1 MPRSPNFLIVVAEQ
15 FTALVD
21 PNYQPC
27 LVDAPSL
34 AGLASG
40 ATRFRRAYC
49 NAPVCGPSRLSF
61 LTGLFA
67 CNNGGYDNG
76 SVLAPHMP
84 TFGHLLTR
92 SGYQTAMC
100 GRMHIH
106 GLDQHV
112 GFEKRLVSEMINPD
126 LCNPGDRKGPE
137 VDAAEPPE
145 PASDRR
151 LREPKWSDSP
161 IHRHDEYVTEQA
173 LRFLRAVSRGGD
185 QPFCLVVGYH
195 AAHSGARANPACAPL
210 YDKYIERDL
219 PATASPIELFGAL
232 PEHARWAIKTA
243 GDSDRACSPA
253 QQRRRV
259 VLYLASVEF
268 FDRQLGKLLDAL
280 ADAGLADDTIVVVTS
295 DHGEGMGRHGL
306 WGKMVF
312 YDEVQRIPMY
322 VRVPGRGAQVV
333 DECVSLVDIA
343 PTLADFAGVDASVPF
358 DGRSIRPLVERTREE
373 REDAVVFSE
382 YHGYRAPCDM
392 YMVVKGRFK
401 YCHYLAEQ
409 DELYDLEADPD
420 EMRNLAP
427 DPAHADVAS
436 GLMAE
441 VRARVDVERMSN
453 VIQLHN
459 ARRDLVHQSYEASEA
474 FRRMAIDRHEA
485 FRRKLDEPWWDGG
498 EYLHAGMPWKAAE
511 PDVTAD

>member
-1 MPRSPNFLIVVAEQ
+1 M
-15 FTALVD
+15 
-21 PNYQPC
+21 
-27 LVDAPSL
+27 
-34 AGLASG
+34 
-40 ATRFRRAYC
+40 
-49 NAPVCGPSRLSF
+49 
-61 LTGLFA
+61 
-67 CNNGGYDNG
+67 
-76 SVLAPHMP
+76 
-84 TFGHLLTR
+84 
-92 SGYQTAMC
+92 
-100 GRMHIH
+100 
-106 GLDQHV
+106 
-112 GFEKRLVSEMINPD
+112 
-126 LCNPGDRKGPE
+126 
-137 VDAAEPPE
+137 
-145 PASDRR
+145 
-151 LREPKWSDSP
+151 
-161 IHRHDEYVTEQA
+161 
-173 LRFLRAVSRGGD
+173 SRGGD

-253 QQRRRV
+253 QQRRRMA
-259 VLYLASVEF
+259 LYLASVEF

-280 ADAGLADDTIVVVTS
+280 ADAGLADDTIVVVTA

-312 YDEVQRIPMY
+312 YEEVQRIPMY

-358 DGRSIRPLVERTREE
+358 DGRSVRPLVERTREE

-409 DELYDLEADPD
+409 DELYDLEADPE
-420 EMRNLAP
+420 EMRNLAS

-436 GLMAE
+436 DLIEE
-441 VRARVDVERMSN
+441 VRARVDVERIAN
-453 VIQLHN
+453 VIELHN
-459 ARRDLVHQSYEASEA
+459 AERDLVHQSYEASEA
-474 FRRMAIDRHEA
+474 FRRMTIDRHEA
-485 FRRKLDEPWWDGG
+485 FRREFDEPWWDGG

-511 PDVTAD
+511 PGVKADENVQLGRGHVPGLE